1 MLRTIEK
8 ITYRNGFLLNGKP
21 ADREKVEDVFEG
33 RRAAALSVWEQ
44 YEQQK
49 KKLLSKKLLSKKLTP
64 EQYQNACRDIAR
76 ALGV

>member
-21 ADREKVEDVFEG
+21 ADRERIEDIFEG

-44 YEQQK
+44 YKQQK
-49 KKLLSKKLLSKKLTP
+49 AKLLLEKLTP
-64 EQYQNACRDIAR
+64 EQHLNACREIAR

>member
-1 MLRTIEK
+1 MLNTTEK
-8 ITYRNGFLLNGKP
+8 ITYCNGFMYNGNP
-21 ADREKVEDVFEG
+21 VDIETIRPIFEG

-44 YEQQK
+44 YEQMK
-49 KKLLSKKLLSKKLTP
+49 AKLLQRNLTP

>member
-1 MLRTIEK
+1 MLRTTEM
-8 ITYRNGFLLNGKP
+8 ITYCNGFLLNGKP
-21 ADREKVEDVFEG
+21 ADRKQIEDIFEG

-49 KKLLSKKLLSKKLTP
+49 QKLLSKKLTP
-64 EQYQNACRDIAR
+64 EQYQNACRDIAK

>member
-8 ITYRNGFLLNGKP
+8 ITYRNGFLLNGQR
-21 ADREKVEDVFEG
+21 AEKEKIEEIFEG
-33 RRAAALSVWEQ
+33 RRVAALSVWEQ

-49 KKLLSKKLLSKKLTP
+49 QKLMLKKLTP
-64 EQYQNACRDIAR
+64 EQYQNACRDIAK

>member
-21 ADREKVEDVFEG
+21 VDREKVEGVFEG

-49 KKLLSKKLLSKKLTP
+49 KKLLSKNLTP

>member
-8 ITYRNGFLLNGKP
+8 ITYRNGFLLNGQP
-21 ADREKVEDVFEG
+21 ADKVQIEEVFEG
-33 RRAAALSVWEQ
+33 KRAAAFSVWEQ

-49 KKLLSKKLLSKKLTP
+49 QKLFLEKLTP
-64 EQYQNACRDIAR
+64 EQYQNACRDIAK

>member
-8 ITYRNGFLLNGKP
+8 ITYRNGFLLNGEP
-21 ADREKVEDVFEG
+21 ADREKIEDVFEG

-49 KKLLSKKLLSKKLTP
+49 QKLLSKKLTH
-64 EQYQNACRDIAR
+64 EQYKKACREIAH

>member
-49 KKLLSKKLLSKKLTP
+49 QKLLSKKLTP
-64 EQYQNACRDIAR
+64 EQYRNACRDIAR

>member
-8 ITYRNGFLLNGKP
+8 ITYRNGFLLNGEP
-21 ADREKVEDVFEG
+21 ADREKIEDVFEG

-49 KKLLSKKLLSKKLTP
+49 QKLLSKKLTP
-64 EQYQNACRDIAR
+64 EQHQNACRDIAK

>member
-8 ITYRNGFLLNGKP
+8 ITYRNGFLLNGEP
-21 ADREKVEDVFEG
+21 ADREKIEDVFEG

-49 KKLLSKKLLSKKLTP
+49 QKLLSKKLTP
-64 EQYQNACRDIAR
+64 EQYLNACRDIAK

>member
-8 ITYRNGFLLNGKP
+8 ITYRNGFLLNGQP
-21 ADREKVEDVFEG
+21 ADKVQIEDIFEG
-33 RRAAALSVWEQ
+33 RRAAAISVWVQ

-49 KKLLSKKLLSKKLTP
+49 QKLMLKKLTP
-64 EQYQNACRDIAR
+64 EQYKNACREIAR

>member
-8 ITYRNGFLLNGKP
+8 ITYRNGFLLNGQP
-21 ADREKVEDVFEG
+21 ADRQKIEDIFEG
-33 RRAAALSVWEQ
+33 RRVVALSIWEQ

-49 KKLLSKKLLSKKLTP
+49 QKLMLVKLTP
-64 EQYQNACRDIAR
+64 EQYQNACRDITK

>member
-1 MLRTIEK
+1 MLNTTEK
-8 ITYRNGFLLNGKP
+8 ITYRNGFMHNGTP
-21 ADREKVEDVFEG
+21 ADIEKIRPIFEG

-44 YEQQK
+44 YEQMK
-49 KKLLSKKLLSKKLTP
+49 AKLLQRNLNP

>member
-8 ITYRNGFLLNGKP
+8 ITYCNGFLLNGQP
-21 ADREKVEDVFEG
+21 ADREQIEDIFEG
-33 RRAAALSVWEQ
+33 RRAAAISVWVQ

-49 KKLLSKKLLSKKLTP
+49 QKLMLKKLTP
-64 EQYQNACRDIAR
+64 EQYKNACLEIAR

>member
-8 ITYRNGFLLNGKP
+8 ITYRNGFLLNGQR
-21 ADREKVEDVFEG
+21 AEKEKIEEIFEG
-33 RRAAALSVWEQ
+33 RRVAALSVWEQ

-49 KKLLSKKLLSKKLTP
+49 QKLMLVKLTP
-64 EQYQNACRDIAR
+64 EQYKNACRDIAR

>member
-1 MLRTIEK
+1 MLNTTEK
-8 ITYRNGFLLNGKP
+8 ITYRNGFMHNGKP
-21 ADREKVEDVFEG
+21 ADIEQIRPIFEG
-33 RRAAALSVWEQ
+33 RRVVALNVWEQ

-49 KKLLSKKLLSKKLTP
+49 AKLLQRNLTP

>member
-1 MLRTIEK
+1 MLRTTEL
-8 ITYRNGFLLNGKP
+8 ITYCNGFLLNGKP
-21 ADREKVEDVFEG
+21 ADRKQIEDIFEG

-49 KKLLSKKLLSKKLTP
+49 QKLLSKKLTP
-64 EQYQNACRDIAR
+64 EQYQNACREIAK

>member
-49 KKLLSKKLLSKKLTP
+49 QKLLSKKLTP
-64 EQYQNACRDIAR
+64 EQYQNACRDIAS

>member
-8 ITYRNGFLLNGKP
+8 ITYRNGFLLNGQR
-21 ADREKVEDVFEG
+21 AEKEKIEEIFEG
-33 RRAAALSVWEQ
+33 RRVAALSVWEQ

-49 KKLLSKKLLSKKLTP
+49 QKLMLVKLTP